1 MKENSMPTRNCCLDC
16 RCLVADYCYGAYFN
30 RNPEKTDCPD
40 YEPVTEPG
48 SIIAEIFEKNIVPA
62 IRKMEK

>member
-1 MKENSMPTRNCCLDC
+1 MPPKEICQSC

-40 YEPVTEPG
+40 YEPVTENNKTTLG
-48 SIIAEIFEKNIVPA
+48 VFAYDEL
-62 IRKMEK
+62 IRQNY